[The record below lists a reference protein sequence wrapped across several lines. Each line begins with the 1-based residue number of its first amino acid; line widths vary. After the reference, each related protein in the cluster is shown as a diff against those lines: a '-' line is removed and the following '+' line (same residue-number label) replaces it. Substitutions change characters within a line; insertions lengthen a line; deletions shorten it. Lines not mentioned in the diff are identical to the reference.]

1 MLCTIDLYLLSQ
13 FRVFLQ
19 VSQCL
24 RYGAK
29 VEQHGDNIAESKE
42 HAMKLAQASKLKYIN
57 G

>member
-1 MLCTIDLYLLSQ
+1 MHYYLLSHAL